1 MEKVCDLIVTPEC
14 AILFLHHDAG
24 ELTQRH
30 HRLLT
35 VLNPK
40 VPVIPLSFGAGLP
53 QRVVVKPSRS
63 YHAEPRD
70 KGSQWWHCDRLVWAW
85 FRSTPCWARR
95 YVILESDTLCHESIS
110 GFYSGVWHEPAAAAA
125 IVMSETSPSY
135 NYFKYESGR
144 NLAALYP
151 ISGIMLSFATM
162 QAVAGEVEKPE
173 YDLMFSE
180 VRVGTALRRLGIEP
194 KVIRADAQDYLSWTP
209 RKPVGIQGIW
219 HPVRE
224 LVTI

>member
-1 MEKVCDLIVTPEC
+1 VIPEC
-14 AILFLHHDAG
+14 LTLFLHHDAG
-24 ELTQRH
+24 DVTQRH
-30 HRLLT
+30 HRLVT
-35 VLNPK
+35 VLNPRL
-40 VPVIPLSFGAGLP
+40 PVVPLSFGAGLGP
-53 QRVVVKPSRS
+53 RVVPSLSRS

-70 KGSQWWHCDRLVWAW
+70 QGSQWWHCDRLVWAW
-85 FRSTPCWARR
+85 FRSTRLWARR

-125 IVMSETSPSY
+125 IATTETQPCY
-135 NYFKYESGR
+135 NYFKYESGQ

-151 ISGIMLSFATM
+151 ISGIMLSHATM
-162 QAVAGEVEKPE
+162 ATVAGEVKKPE
-173 YDLMFSE
+173 YEDMFCE

-194 KVIRADAQDYLSWTP
+194 KIIRPDAEDYLSWIE
-209 RKPVGIQGIW
+209 RKPVGLQGIW